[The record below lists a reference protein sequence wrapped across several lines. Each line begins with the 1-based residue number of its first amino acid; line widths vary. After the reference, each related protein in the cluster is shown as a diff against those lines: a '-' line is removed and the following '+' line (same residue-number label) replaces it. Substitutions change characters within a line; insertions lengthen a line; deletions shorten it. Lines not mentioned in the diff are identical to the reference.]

1 MKQSE
6 IERLLPAVFQ
16 RTNLPGQP
24 LYALLATMEAMHTP
38 SEAALSNL
46 DAYFDPYRAPDAFV
60 PFIAGWL
67 DLERFLSLKPSK
79 LDEATAQTLF
89 PSGLG
94 RLRELV
100 ASAAFLSKWR
110 GTSRGLI
117 RFLETAT
124 GITGFTIAEQVID
137 ENNKV
142 RPFHI
147 KVTGPQEAEIYQPL
161 VARIID
167 LEKPA
172 YVTYELEFEKKKVK
186 KEE

>member
-1 MKQSE
+1 MKQTE
-6 IERLLPAVFQ
+6 IERLLPGIFQ
-16 RTNLPGQP
+16 RTILPGSP

-38 SEAALSNL
+38 SEAALADL
-46 DAYFDPYRAPDAFV
+46 DAYFDPYRTPDAFV

-67 DLERFLSLKPSK
+67 DLERFLSQTPKK
-79 LDEATAQTLF
+79 LDDETAQTLF

-100 ASAAFLSKWR
+100 ASAAYLSKWR

-124 GITGFTIAEQVID
+124 GITGFAITEEVTD
-137 ENNKV
+137 ENNHI

-147 KVTGPQEAEIYQPL
+147 RVVGPEEAAVYQPL
-161 VARIID
+161 VERIIE

-172 YVTYELEFEKKKVK
+172 YVTYELQFGG
-186 KEE
+186 

>member
-1 MKQSE
+1 MKQTE
-6 IERLLPAVFQ
+6 IERLLPGIIQ
-16 RTNLPGQP
+16 RTILPGQP
-24 LYALLATMEAMHTP
+24 LDALLATMETMHAP
-38 SEAALSNL
+38 SEAALSGL
-46 DAYFDPYRAPDAFV
+46 DAYFNPYKAPDAFV

-67 DLERFLSLKPSK
+67 DLERFLSLKPAR
-79 LDEATAQTLF
+79 LDAATAQTLF

-110 GTSRGLI
+110 GTARGLI

-124 GITGFTIAEQVID
+124 GITGFAVEEEVLD
-137 ENNKV
+137 EHNRV

-147 KVTGPQEAEIYQPL
+147 RVIGPKEAARYQPL
-161 VARIID
+161 IERIVD

-172 YVTYELEFEKKKVK
+172 YVTYELEFGK
-186 KEE
+186 

>member
-1 MKQSE
+1 MKQTE
-6 IERLLPAVFQ
+6 IERLLPGVIQ

-24 LYALLATMEAMHTP
+24 LYALLATMEAMHDP
-38 SEAALSNL
+38 SEAALTNL
-46 DAYFDPYRAPDAFV
+46 DGYFNPYRAPDAFV

-67 DLERFLSLKPSK
+67 DLERFLSLKPTK
-79 LDEATAQTLF
+79 LDAATAQTLF

-110 GTSRGLI
+110 GTSKGLI

-124 GITGFTIAEQVID
+124 GITGFVVEEQVMD
-137 ENNKV
+137 ESNQI

-147 KVTGPQEAEIYQPL
+147 RVIGPKAAAVYQPL
-161 VARIID
+161 IERIID

-172 YVTYELEFEKKKVK
+172 YVTYELEFAKK
-186 KEE
+186 